1 MYDGSMYEYMDR
13 KRELYKF
20 HIIIGLTNAGIVVH
34 RREDL
39 VASSLHMIIRT
50 YTAKHW
56 R

>member
-1 MYDGSMYEYMDR
+1 MYDGSMYKYMDR
-13 KRELYKF
+13 KREYEF
-20 HIIIGLTNAGIVVH
+20 HIIVRLTNAGIMVH

-50 YTAKHW
+50 YTAEHW